1 MKIGEEI
8 VKYKA
13 GDKVRVRKDLKER
26 MSYGCERFT
35 DAMKKQMGKIVTISN
50 VIDDIYYYIQEDIYN
65 WTDEMFE
72 PVEEELTAEEAI
84 KIFGKICCET
94 RCTDECPI
102 YKAKKGMSCR
112 KFRKDKPEEVL
123 EILKQQKKNYEK
135 KEIKTEI
142 VDLIKVMKEVCD
154 DETCIYA
161 YEVDVN
167 KENINDK
174 MRELVK
180 EYSDEQN
187 GKIYAKYERIC
198 RVKS

>member
-123 EILKQQKKNYEK
+123 EIIKQQKKNYEK